1 MKNLQVEEI
10 QQQSRQILS
19 EWLESC
25 TRHGK
30 IARNTVAM
38 GIVVLDH
45 LRRACPVSRDQAIS
59 QGGEVSGARSGLG
72 PILESYNIPSSYLK
86 EVTTRQ
92 GHQDG
97 QRLFEKFEW
106 GKTLAEI
113 PEDEREELL
122 LELVEGLRNLANE
135 WLKRQN
141 LKLEIDRRQAP
152 TTWVNIIVENAKGR
166 SGGVVE
172 QQLVGAKLA
181 RRFKGM
187 DIPNHPAHAGD
198 RQTERAGDFAIS
210 QLVYHVTSA
219 PSRDVLQKCV
229 KNVRAGLYPIL
240 LIPREQEN
248 KARILAQDEGI
259 DKELTIISIED
270 FVALNIIELAT
281 EESKDFFSVL
291 KEIVEIYNKRLLEV
305 ETDLSLRIEVR

>member
-1 MKNLQVEEI
+1 LRN
-10 QQQSRQILS
+10 RQIEEAKQKNCQILT

-30 IARNTVAM
+30 IARNTIAM
-38 GIVVLDH
+38 GIVVLNH
-45 LRRACPVSRDQAIS
+45 LRHACPVSRDEVIS

-72 PILESYNIPSSYLK
+72 AILESYGIPSSYLK

-97 QRLFEKFEW
+97 QRLFEQFEW
-106 GKTLAEI
+106 GKRLAEI

-122 LELVEGLRNLANE
+122 LELIEGLRNLASE

-141 LKLEIDRRQAP
+141 LKLDIDRRQAP
-152 TTWVNIIVENAKGR
+152 TTWVNVIVENAKGR

-181 RRFKGM
+181 RRFKGL

-229 KNVRAGLYPIL
+229 KNVKVGLYPVL
-240 LIPREQEN
+240 LIPHEQEN

-291 KEIVEIYNKRLLEV
+291 KEIVEIYNRRLAEV